1 MNKHKN
7 SVEEAI
13 DLILNEETVG
23 NLQPGEFITKEMPC
37 PKATENNV
45 RYPKMNKNHGMM
57 DVFEGKKGKKYEK
70 QPLPEEDAEED
81 AESVEY
87 DSYSNSI
94 RSWLDSNYG
103 KTGTVYD
110 ISRIFTPDETRTVM
124 KVLQQMANKG
134 EITIDHSTVKLNP
147 VSESS
152 LFVYSSSENDT
163 DDDEEQDD
171 DECRDKK
178 CKEPAKKKNC
188 SEDAED
194 DDDEGEDV
202 KAAEEI
208 YNGGAEY
215 TLKDAVKDYFESSV
229 SGSVGGVRLN
239 SAIKDIKEKTGVSKP
254 RIIEVIKELLK
265 SKELVKGPDGNTLIY
280 NSKAEK
286 NNEDDEIINMQS
298 TTSKNQN
305 QPISNKE
312 TPQTLKAKGWK
323 DNGNGLFVSPDN
335 KQQFIFSN
343 ESKTININTMNNRNN
358 KFDFDLLVEEFGE
371 ELEKMNTEQDL
382 DQTAGLD
389 ELSDDEGLG
398 DTDEI
403 EDDGDEVQVT
413 LTKSEARL
421 LSDLASKL
429 SSVLGDTE
437 DDMVDDEA
445 TDEAANADLM
455 GDDEVSFDDTDDDT
469 FEDDTELDDEEDSE
483 ELSDN
488 SGAYTGS
495 YNNQGASMSRSNASY
510 GNERRKPIEG
520 GYKPS
525 AHGSAK
531 EVTYGPTGA
540 SLSKHNGSYGKER
553 RDPVPSRNTSLA
565 NSKRSIF
572 D

>member
-1 MNKHKN
+1 
-7 SVEEAI
+7 
-13 DLILNEETVG
+13 
-23 NLQPGEFITKEMPC
+23 
-37 PKATENNV
+37 
-45 RYPKMNKNHGMM
+45 M

-81 AESVEY
+81 AESMEY

-152 LFVYSSSENDT
+152 LFDYSSSENNT
-163 DDDEEQDD
+163 DDDEKQDD
-171 DECRDKK
+171 DKCCDKK
-178 CKEPAKKKNC
+178 CKEPVKKKNC

-194 DDDEGEDV
+194 DDAEGEDV

-208 YNGGAEY
+208 HNGAEY

-254 RIIEVIKELLK
+254 RVIEVIKELLK

-298 TTSKNQN
+298 STARNQY

-403 EDDGDEVQVT
+403 EDDGDEVEVT

-429 SSVLGDTE
+429 SAVLGGTE

-455 GDDEVSFDDTDDDT
+455 GDDEVSFDDSDDDDT
-469 FEDDTELDDEEDSE
+469 FEDDTVLDDEEDSE

-488 SGAYTGS
+488 SSAYTGT